1 MKKLI
6 SLALALVMILSLSTV
21 VFAAEGEET
30 TTDPYNGKLDT
41 IASFTKEYFVT
52 NGTAPAETFDFNVEY
67 QSFKNNEGV
76 DETVTTYPTV
86 TLGDAVFNSALSATD
101 TADVS
106 VEISNYEDVALGI
119 YTYKITEVVPTT
131 KTAGTTYN
139 SQPIYLVVTVLR
151 DEESM
156 NHYVAAIHY
165 ETEEGAKIGKI
176 TNEYDAGQLTVTKE
190 ITGNMADMSKQFTF
204 TITLTA
210 PEGSKFADNQNV
222 CSNKEAMV
230 AKTDSV
236 WIITVPL
243 GDGESINITNIPV
256 GTTYT
261 VEEDAETYTSTH
273 TTAADGSIEGGDS
286 DVDVWTNELTSEVD
300 TGIALESMPYV
311 LILAVV
317 AGAFV
322 LATVKKREV

>member
-21 VFAAEGEET
+21 VFAADYDE
-30 TTDPYNGKLDT
+30 YLDKST
-41 IASFTKEYFVT
+41 SFTKEYDVKH
-52 NGTAPAETFDFNVEY
+52 GEAPAETFEFKAEFV
-67 QSFKNNEGV
+67 SFKDNEGE
-76 DETVTTYPTV
+76 DADMEASAAPKV
-86 TLGDAVFNSALSATD
+86 TLGDAAFDAIAAGTSVAVDVQISDVTN
-101 TADVS
+101 AD
-106 VEISNYEDVALGI
+106 LGV
-119 YTYKITEVVPTT
+119 YTYEITEVAG
-131 KTAGTTYN
+131 KTAGVTYN
-139 SQPIYLVVTVLR
+139 DESIFLVVTVLR
-151 DEESM
+151 DDESTK
-156 NHYVAAIHY
+156 HYVAAVHY
-165 ETEEGAKIGKI
+165 ETENGEKTGKI

-190 ITGNMADMSKQFTF
+190 ITGNMADMSKQFIF

-222 CSNKEAMV
+222 CSNDGAEV
-230 AKTDSV
+230 AKTTNSE

-261 VEEDAETYTSTH
+261 VEENADGYTSTH
-273 TTAADGSIEGGDS
+273 TTAADGSIAGGDA

-300 TGIALESMPYV
+300 TGIALDSMPYV